1 MDATLKKRLID
12 TLRRIALA
20 IEKGLCDEMSATEY
34 DDLINA
40 LNKLKQ
46 VEENYTKP
54 IRRWRFLKL

>member
-1 MDATLKKRLID
+1 MEKNLKNKLVD

-20 IEKGLCDEMSATEY
+20 IERGLCDEMSATEY

-46 VEENYTKP
+46 VEDNYKP
-54 IRRWRFLKL
+54 IRRWKFLRP